1 MFLLLQLL
9 AVASCPSNVHL
20 QEEMSSIF
28 TSTPPTPLS
37 SFREQLDPPQK
48 TSPGQTNPVL
58 SAAPHGPRDPVL
70 DSYGGPTHLA
80 VGPHTKEIQEVRT

>member
-48 TSPGQTNPVL
+48 TQTPFSQQLLMGHV
-58 SAAPHGPRDPVL
+58 
-70 DSYGGPTHLA
+70 
-80 VGPHTKEIQEVRT
+80 IQSWTAMVDLH